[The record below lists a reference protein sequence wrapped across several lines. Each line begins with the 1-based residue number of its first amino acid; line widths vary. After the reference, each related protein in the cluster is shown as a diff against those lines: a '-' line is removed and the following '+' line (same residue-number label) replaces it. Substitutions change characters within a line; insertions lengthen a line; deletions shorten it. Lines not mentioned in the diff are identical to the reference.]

1 MKITNPAWRRLVRA
15 FRPHV
20 SRSQIAGAV
29 LLALLG
35 FAAAVQVRALRTD
48 SGYPGTASR
57 TELIQV
63 LDGLQQKS
71 RSLES
76 EISEA
81 EQVRARLTSDKDKT
95 STAIEQ
101 ADERAVT
108 LGILAGTLPAAG
120 PGIKLTIS
128 GSGDAIYAAL
138 ILNTIEEL
146 RDAGAEAI
154 EINDQVRVV
163 ASSYMLDGQGGIV
176 VDQSLIPPPY
186 TIEAI
191 GDPRTLA
198 TAMRIPGGVVDS
210 VDDKGGHVQ
219 VSELDDTAI
228 NTVHR
233 PRPPRF
239 AKPAPDGEGGD

>member
-48 SGYPGTASR
+48 AGYPGTASR

-101 ADERAVT
+101 AGERATT

-120 PGIKLTIS
+120 PGIKLTIN
-128 GSGDAIYAAL
+128 GSGDAITAAL

-154 EINDQVRVV
+154 EINDQIRVV
-163 ASSYMLDGQGGIV
+163 ASSYILDGQGGIV

-228 NTVHR
+228 NTQYR
-233 PRPPRF
+233 PRQPRY
-239 AKPAPDGEGGD
+239 AKPAPEGEGGD

>member
-20 SRSQIAGAV
+20 SRSQVAGAV

-48 SGYPGTASR
+48 AAYPGTASR

-81 EQVRARLTSDKDKT
+81 ESVRARLSSDQDKT

-101 ADERAVT
+101 AEQRAIT

-128 GSGDAIYAAL
+128 DSRGAITAPL
-138 ILNTIEEL
+138 VLNTIEEL
-146 RDAGAEAI
+146 RDAGAESI

-163 ASSYMLDGQGGIV
+163 ASSYVLDGQGGIV
-176 VDQSLIPPPY
+176 VDDTLIPPPY
-186 TIEAI
+186 AIEAI
-191 GDPRTLA
+191 GDARTLA
-198 TAMRIPGGVVDS
+198 TAMNIPGGVRDAVE
-210 VDDKGGHVQ
+210 DKGGVVNVREQ
-219 VSELDDTAI
+219 DETVI
-228 NTVHR
+228 NSLHR
-233 PRPPRF
+233 PTPPRH
-239 AKPAPDGEGGD
+239 AKPAPEDEGGN

>member
-48 SGYPGTASR
+48 AGYPGTASR

-81 EQVRARLTSDKDKT
+81 EQVRARLTSDQDRT
-95 STAIEQ
+95 TTAKQQ
-101 ADERAVT
+101 AEERAVT

-128 GSGDAIYAAL
+128 GSQDAITAAL

-176 VDQSLIPPPY
+176 VDDALIPPPY
-186 TIEAI
+186 AIEAI

-198 TAMRIPGGVVDS
+198 TAMRIPGGVVDA
-210 VDDKGGHVQ
+210 VDDKGGVVHVT
-219 VSELDDTAI
+219 ELDDAAI
-228 NTVHR
+228 NALHR
-233 PRPPRF
+233 PAPPRF
-239 AKPAPDGEGGD
+239 AKPAPEGEGGN